1 MDSPL
6 NGFNAILLIIIA
18 VIITIIIVG
27 AFFIYRARKRG
38 LRENNKEALSLLSH
52 HRLDYQPEIKTL
64 PVIHP
69 ITKPA
74 HSTVSTDSS
83 EPEDIDFIT
92 TGRDLTESLSTF

>member
-38 LRENNKEALSLLSH
+38 LRENNKEALSLFSLTIAS
-52 HRLDYQPEIKTL
+52 
-64 PVIHP
+64 
-69 ITKPA
+69 ITSRK
-74 HSTVSTDSS
+74 
-83 EPEDIDFIT
+83 
-92 TGRDLTESLSTF
+92 